1 MSVPVV
7 QEAYPFLK
15 MLELDDGT
23 NATDAAIPFHLTVL
37 VAITAPSNVIVTTD
51 VLAVLA
57 VGCLTT
63 T

>member
-1 MSVPVV
+1 MLALFAATRSTV
-7 QEAYPFLK
+7 AAMPFQLR
-15 MLELDDGT
+15 
-23 NATDAAIPFHLTVL
+23 VL

-63 T
+63 I